1 MTETTTNEASKRALK
16 GDIATG
22 PIGMAGTAPSAL
34 KSAARIETDKISA
47 ALAKAQAK
55 IQSPSKDK
63 TVKVSGTSK
72 AGKAFNYNFK
82 YATLDAVID
91 AVRGPLTSNEMWFYQ
106 SVEDG
111 NMTTTLTHSSGQT
124 IVSQLPMPAPDEN
137 REKPETPQELG
148 SLLTYFKRYGLCA
161 ALGITAEE
169 DDDANA
175 SEGNTVKVVEP
186 SKEKKAADKL
196 GKDLKG
202 CTTEEG
208 LLLLWEGHESTLD
221 DIKKKSTIA
230 YDALNKVY
238 NKQKERLRPFEEDTV
253 EDIHPEEGIPE

>member
-1 MTETTTNEASKRALK
+1 MET
-16 GDIATG
+16 
-22 PIGMAGTAPSAL
+22 SAL
-34 KSAARIETDKISA
+34 KAGELGMETATAKAPAREGTSAETDKISA

-72 AGKAFNYNFK
+72 SGKSFNYNFK

-106 SVEDG
+106 SVEGG
-111 NMTTTLTHSSGQT
+111 NMVTTLTHSSGQT
-124 IVSQLPMPAPDEN
+124 IVSQLPMPAPVEN

-169 DDDANA
+169 DDDANV

-202 CTTEEG
+202 CTTEDE
-208 LLLLWEGHESTLD
+208 LIKLWEGSEPTLET
-221 DIKKKSTIA
+221 IKKKSTIA

-238 NKQKERLRPFEEDTV
+238 NTQKKRLRPLEEDTV
-253 EDIHPEEGIPE
+253 EDIGRDEEIPE

>member
-1 MTETTTNEASKRALK
+1 MEEENTAGGPLDLPLDGLK
-16 GDIATG
+16 DIF
-22 PIGMAGTAPSAL
+22 PQQI
-34 KSAARIETDKISA
+34 DKISA

-72 AGKAFNYNFK
+72 LGKSFSYNFK

-106 SVEDG
+106 SVVLGD
-111 NMTTTLTHSSGQT
+111 MTTTLTHSSGQT
-124 IVSQLPMPAPDEN
+124 ITSILPMP
-137 REKPETPQELG
+137 KLPESAQECG

-161 ALGITAEE
+161 ALGLTAEE
-169 DDDANA
+169 DDDANV

-196 GKDLKG
+196 GKALRG
-202 CTTEEG
+202 CTTEDE
-208 LLLLWEGHESTLD
+208 LLAVWEVSQGILEAV
-221 DIKKKSTIA
+221 KKKSTIA

-238 NKQKERLRPFEEDTV
+238 NTQLERLRPLPEDTV
-253 EDIHPEEGIPE
+253 EDIGREIPE